1 MPSIRVSASELN
13 NASQAFLTAGGNIKN
28 LTTSMLNIAQ
38 ELRTTWAGEAAESY
52 YTYTKLKSTET
63 GMTQMYNKII
73 KSSTNLS
80 EMATIYEN
88 AERTNVELANSLKT
102 AEFV

>member
-52 YTYTKLKSTET
+52 YTKLKSTET

>member
-1 MPSIRVSASELN
+1 MATIRVTASELN
-13 NASQAFLTAGGNIKN
+13 NASQAFLTAGGNIRN
-28 LTTSMLNIAQ
+28 LTTSMLNIVR
-38 ELRTTWAGEAAESY
+38 ELSSTWSGEAANAY
-52 YTYTKLKSTET
+52 YTKLKSTET
-63 GMTQMYNKII
+63 GMTQMYNKIV

-88 AERTNVELANSLKT
+88 AERTNVELSGSLKT

>member
-1 MPSIRVSASELN
+1 MATIRVTATELN

-28 LTTSMLNIAQ
+28 LTTNMLNIAQ
-38 ELRTTWAGEAAESY
+38 ELSTTWSGDAANAY
-52 YTYTKLKSTET
+52 YTKLKSTET
-63 GMTQMYNKII
+63 GMTQMYNKIV

-88 AERTNVELANSLKT
+88 AERTNVELSGSLKT